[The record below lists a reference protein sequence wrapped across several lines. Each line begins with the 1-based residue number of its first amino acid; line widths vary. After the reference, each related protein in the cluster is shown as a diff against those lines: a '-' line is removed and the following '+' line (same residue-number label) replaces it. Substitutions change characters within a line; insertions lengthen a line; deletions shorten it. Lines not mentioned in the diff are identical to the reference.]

1 MINFASLRLCVSAFN
16 LLLRQN
22 LAKKWLCLILL
33 MMSSCGYRFAGDGE
47 QKTVTIPYVI
57 GDVEGQLTNALIRQ
71 ISSTSQ
77 FRYHPSHGQLIL
89 KVELIQD
96 VNDKIG
102 FRYQRKEDP
111 KSADKNKI
119 KKHLFPTE
127 NRRTLTA
134 QVSLISSATDDI
146 VYGPLTVSAN
156 ADYDYIDEGSLYD
169 LTYEIA
175 PEEFIPILR
184 FSEGQLD
191 SIEGAQDDVLTPV
204 YRRLAQNIL
213 SALFNELSN

>member
-1 MINFASLRLCVSAFN
+1 MKKG
-16 LLLRQN
+16 LLLS
-22 LAKKWLCLILL
+22 ILL
-33 MMSSCGYRFAGDGE
+33 LMSSCGYRFVGDGE

-71 ISSTSQ
+71 FSSTTQ
-77 FRYHPSHGQLIL
+77 FAYHPNRGQLVL
-89 KVELIQD
+89 KVELLED

-102 FRYQRKEDP
+102 FRYQRQEYTG
-111 KSADKNKI
+111 KI
-119 KKHLFPTE
+119 KKKLFPTE

-134 QVSLISSATDDI
+134 QVCLVCTSTDDV

-169 LTYEIA
+169 LTYLT
-175 PEEFIPILR
+175 PSGKLVPILA

-191 SIEGAQDDVLTPV
+191 SIEGAQDDVLNPL
-204 YRRLAQNIL
+204 YRKLAQNIL
-213 SALFNELSN
+213 SAVFHELSN